1 MPRELVFTGRVNIYQ
16 IPAIENV
23 TNQTLSEEEYLP
35 SSIHHDP
42 VVWWV
47 DNAVQRISCYP
58 TDKW

>member
-35 SSIHHDP
+35 SSIQHYP
-42 VVWWV
+42 VV
-47 DNAVQRISCYP
+47 
-58 TDKW
+58 